1 MERQTPKVR
10 AFLAEI
16 EALMEKHQLDIL
28 HEDGHGAFEIADRE
42 GGGYSWIDDAFDRTE
57 WDAARDGQ
65 PQPTLFR
72 IAFVWRRTGDYR
84 PDHWLCKIIRT
95 STRAMDSFDGQ
106 GPTKAIALWTA
117 RQQIRSQTPRP

>member
-42 GGGYSWIDDAFDRTE
+42 GGGYSWID
-57 WDAARDGQ
+57 
-65 PQPTLFR
+65 
-72 IAFVWRRTGDYR
+72 
-84 PDHWLCKIIRT
+84 WLCKIIRT